1 MNISKHFDK
10 FDTIFGFFVQTSN
23 QSGKSQ
29 GIIMKVKPIFSQRTS
44 QMIKPIELKTKEFTT
59 EKEMLMK
66 NDSVMGV

>member
-1 MNISKHFDK
+1 
-10 FDTIFGFFVQTSN
+10 
-23 QSGKSQ
+23 
-29 GIIMKVKPIFSQRTS
+29 MKVKPIFSQRTS